1 MTLPTISRLR
11 TRGPGG
17 TRLTLMLA
25 SVAAV
30 VLSPVVAVASRT
42 RRDESGQESIISPVA
57 MGLLAILA
65 AVAIWA
71 VLRQLG
77 LDIVNQ
83 MRTTLGL

>member
-1 MTLPTISRLR
+1 MTLPTISRSR
-11 TRGPGG
+11 RRGLGG

-30 VLSPVVAVASRT
+30 VLSPAVSVANRA
-42 RRDESGQESIISPVA
+42 RRDESGQESIIGPVA

-77 LDIVNQ
+77 LDIVNE

>member
-1 MTLPTISRLR
+1 MTPQPISRFHR
-11 TRGPGG
+11 RRPSGA
-17 TRLTLMLA
+17 RLALMLV

-30 VLSPVVAVASRT
+30 VLSPIVAVASRA
-42 RRDESGQESIISPVA
+42 RRDESGQESIIGPVA

-77 LDIVNQ
+77 LDIVNE